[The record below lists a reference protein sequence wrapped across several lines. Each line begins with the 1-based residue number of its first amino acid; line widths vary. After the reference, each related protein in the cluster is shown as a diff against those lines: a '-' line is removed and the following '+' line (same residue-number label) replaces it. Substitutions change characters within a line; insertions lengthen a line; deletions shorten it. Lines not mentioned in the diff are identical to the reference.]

1 MRGAALTKRCS
12 IHRTQQGFW
21 CPAVPLRW
29 VYTPSTPLETHH
41 SFHALLARSLATIFE
56 TGTSIWNVGKRIP
69 TDGNDSA
76 RGKTENEKKHRL
88 AWQAQVVDSAAT
100 MPTQC
105 LNANGE

>member
-69 TDGNDSA
+69 IDGNDSA
-76 RGKTENEKKHRL
+76 RGKTENEKKTSSRVAGAGCRL
-88 AWQAQVVDSAAT
+88 SCHNADS
-100 MPTQC
+100 MPQC
-105 LNANGE
+105 EW